1 MFLGDFIFVVSH
13 LEIHPAVHL
22 NTSKALM
29 SLYTKRNARSI
40 FVCWLPEKMYKNQ
53 KLNQNVKLKVD
64 KLKMGR
70 GVTGPIKSIL
80 VL

>member
-1 MFLGDFIFVVSH
+1 MFLLKVNFLMFLGDFIFVVSH

-40 FVCWLPEKMYKNQ
+40 FVC
-53 KLNQNVKLKVD
+53 
-64 KLKMGR
+64 
-70 GVTGPIKSIL
+70 
-80 VL
+80 

>member
-1 MFLGDFIFVVSH
+1 
-13 LEIHPAVHL
+13 
-22 NTSKALM
+22 
-29 SLYTKRNARSI
+29 
-40 FVCWLPEKMYKNQ
+40 MYKNQ